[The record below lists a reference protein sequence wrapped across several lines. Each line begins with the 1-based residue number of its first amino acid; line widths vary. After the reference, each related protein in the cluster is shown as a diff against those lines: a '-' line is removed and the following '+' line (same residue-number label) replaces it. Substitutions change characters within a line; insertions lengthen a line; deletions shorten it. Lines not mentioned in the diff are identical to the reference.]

1 MDDPYLA
8 MIDEQWDNILMMY
21 NLFADK
27 RPVMQ
32 YEVQGQKIVAYPY
45 REFKADLNQ
54 RSQELLERQ
63 YRSAQANNQMVLFVR
78 DNEKRVYRSYV
89 LDLEL

>member
-1 MDDPYLA
+1 MTDKMDDPYLA
-8 MIDEQWDNILMMY
+8 LIDEQWDHILMMY
-21 NLFADK
+21 HLFADK

-32 YEVQGQKIVAYPY
+32 YEVQGQKIAAYPY

-63 YRSAQANNQMVLFVR
+63 YRSAQANNQMVLFPR
-78 DNEKRVYRSYV
+78 
-89 LDLEL
+89 